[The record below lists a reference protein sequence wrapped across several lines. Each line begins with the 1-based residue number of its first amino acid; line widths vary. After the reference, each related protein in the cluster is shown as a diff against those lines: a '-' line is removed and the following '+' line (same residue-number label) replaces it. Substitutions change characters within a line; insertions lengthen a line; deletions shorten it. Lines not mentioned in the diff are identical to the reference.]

1 MPDPLT
7 PEKITENLVAE
18 LQVSARA
25 GDWDRLQELAALLP
39 RHAPPSGEVAT
50 TEYLFA
56 LRTAIV
62 SARMVRADIVKS
74 LHRLTAAS
82 GFNQCG

>member
-1 MPDPLT
+1 MSDPFANN
-7 PEKITENLVAE
+7 ESSENLVAQ
-18 LQVSARA
+18 LQASARL
-25 GDWDRLQELAALLP
+25 GDWDKLQELAVLLP
-39 RHAPPSGEVAT
+39 QHAPPSGEAAA